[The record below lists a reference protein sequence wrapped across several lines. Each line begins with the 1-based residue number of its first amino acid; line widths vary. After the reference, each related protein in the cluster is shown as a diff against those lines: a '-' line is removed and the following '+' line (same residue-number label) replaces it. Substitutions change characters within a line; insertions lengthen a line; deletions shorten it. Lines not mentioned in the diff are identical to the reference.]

1 LGVERVRN
9 WKMLAIAGMSCVMA
23 GASRADEQQGPSEGS
38 AAQVDTSLAPPTRKE
53 TAPLTFSVSPFVGYR
68 VGGTFELADTDTQ
81 VDVGNHTSYALALDV
96 STDRQASQYELFYSR
111 ESTSLG
117 AQSPV
122 PSDLVIEYLHI
133 GGTTQLADSASRLR
147 PYLIG
152 SLGATRFDP
161 ALGNHQTDF
170 SASIGVGMR
179 AAFTEHLAA
188 RLEARGFFTLLSSS
202 SAVFCSSNQSG
213 GLCAIQ
219 ARGTSF
225 IQADILAGLSY
236 SF

>member
-1 LGVERVRN
+1 MKRVRN
-9 WKMLAIAGMSCVMA
+9 WKLLAIAGMSSCAAA
-23 GASRADEQQGPSEGS
+23 GACQADEQQGSSSESG
-38 AAQVDTSLAPPTRKE
+38 AAQADASLVPPKTKE
-53 TAPLTFSVSPFVGYR
+53 GVPLTFSLSPFIGYR
-68 VGGTFELADTDTQ
+68 FGGTFELAGTPVH
-81 VDVGNHTSYALALDV
+81 VDADDHTSYALALDA

-117 AQSPV
+117 AQSPL
-122 PSDLVIEYLHI
+122 PADLVVEYLHI
-133 GGTTQLADSASRLR
+133 GGTTELLDSGSPWR

-152 SLGATRFDP
+152 TLGATRFDP
-161 ALGNHQTDF
+161 APGNHKTDF
-170 SASIGVGMR
+170 SVSLGVGVR

-219 ARGTSF
+219 ARGTTF

>member
-1 LGVERVRN
+1 MKRVRN
-9 WKMLAIAGMSCVMA
+9 WKVLAIAALSCVTV
-23 GASRADEQQGPSEGS
+23 GVSQADEQRGPGEGS
-38 AAQVDTSLAPPTRKE
+38 AAQVDASGVAPTRKE
-53 TAPLTFSVSPFVGYR
+53 STALTFSVSPFIGHR
-68 VGGTFELADTDTQ
+68 FGGTFELADTDTH
-81 VDVGNHTSYALALDV
+81 VDAGNHASYALALDV

-122 PSDLVIEYLHI
+122 PSDLVVEYLHI
-133 GGTTQLADSASRLR
+133 GGTAEFLDSHSHLR

-170 SASIGVGMR
+170 SASLGVGMR
-179 AAFTEHLAA
+179 ASFTEHLAA

-213 GLCAIQ
+213 GLCAVQ

>member
-1 LGVERVRN
+1 MKRVRN
-9 WKMLAIAGMSCVMA
+9 WKVLAIAAMSCVPA
-23 GASRADEQQGPSEGS
+23 GACQADDEQ
-38 AAQVDTSLAPPTRKE
+38 PTV
-53 TAPLTFSVSPFVGYR
+53 PLTFSVSPFVGYR
-68 VGGTFELADTDTQ
+68 FGGTFELAGTQ
-81 VDVGNHTSYALALDV
+81 THVDADNHSSYALALDV
-96 STDRQASQYELFYSR
+96 STDRQASQYELFYGR

-122 PSDLVIEYLHI
+122 PSDLLVEYLHI
-133 GGTTQLADSASRLR
+133 GGTTEFLDSGSQLR

-152 SLGATRFDP
+152 SVGATRFDP

-179 AAFTEHLAA
+179 AALTEHLAA
-188 RLEARGFFTLLSSS
+188 RLEARGFFTVLSSS

-219 ARGTSF
+219 ARGTTF
-225 IQADILAGLSY
+225 IQADLLAGLSY

>member
-1 LGVERVRN
+1 MKRVRN
-9 WKMLAIAGMSCVMA
+9 WKVPAIAVMICVAA
-23 GASRADEQQGPSEGS
+23 GACQADEQPASSEGS
-38 AAQVDTSLAPPTRKE
+38 AAQADTSLAPPNRKE
-53 TAPLTFSVSPFVGYR
+53 RAPVTFSVSPFVGYR
-68 VGGTFELADTDTQ
+68 IGGTFELAGTDTH
-81 VDVGNHTSYALALDV
+81 VDADDHISYALALDV

-117 AQSPV
+117 ARSPV
-122 PSDLVIEYLHI
+122 PSDLVVEYLHI
-133 GGTTQLADSASRLR
+133 GGTTELADSSSRLR
-147 PYLIG
+147 PYLLG

-161 ALGNHQTDF
+161 ALGSHQTDF
-170 SASIGVGMR
+170 SASIGIGVR

-188 RLEARGFFTLLSSS
+188 RLEARGFLTLLSSS

>member
-1 LGVERVRN
+1 MKRARSGKL
-9 WKMLAIAGMSCVMA
+9 LAIVGMSGLTV
-23 GASRADEQQGPSEGS
+23 GACQALAQQGPGEGS
-38 AAQVDTSLAPPTRKE
+38 AAQVDTSLAPA
-53 TAPLTFSVSPFVGYR
+53 TAKASVPLSFSVSPFIGYR
-68 VGGTFELADTDTQ
+68 VGGTFELANSDTH
-81 VDVGNHTSYALALDV
+81 VDARNHASYALALDV

-117 AQSPV
+117 ARSPV
-122 PSDLVIEYLHI
+122 PSDLVVEYLHI
-133 GGTTQLADSASRLR
+133 GGTAEWLDRSSRLR

-170 SASIGVGMR
+170 SASVGVGLR
-179 AAFTEHLAA
+179 AAFTGHLAA
-188 RLEARGFFTLLSSS
+188 RLEARGFITLLSSS
-202 SAVFCSSNQSG
+202 SAVFCSSNQNG